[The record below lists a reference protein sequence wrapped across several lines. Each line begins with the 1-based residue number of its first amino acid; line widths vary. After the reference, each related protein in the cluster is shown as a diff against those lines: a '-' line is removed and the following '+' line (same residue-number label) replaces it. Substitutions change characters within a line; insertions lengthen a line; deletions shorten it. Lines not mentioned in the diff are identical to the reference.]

1 VASAIVRNHR
11 GKRVK
16 LKSIDEG
23 DVAREHQVVL
33 NQPNDERLPHGH
45 GELVDDAEARGDD
58 EDEVVEENDD
68 EVAKPFDLAVV
79 AEEIEVCDAWKE
91 GGGG

>member
-1 VASAIVRNHR
+1 MAMLGERYQDLQWSEQLQRLVLCHDTRESAIVRNHK
-11 GKRVK
+11 GKTVK

-45 GELVDDAEARGDD
+45 GELVDDAEACGDD
-58 EDEVVEENDD
+58 EDEVVE
-68 EVAKPFDLAVV
+68 
-79 AEEIEVCDAWKE
+79 
-91 GGGG
+91 